1 MIVLWTSANPEPA
14 TGYTIAM
21 KKTAQAVAVV
31 ATTMTRRTTEE
42 RQPGVHPTSKI
53 VHRKSLKRSIAD
65 LFVATLARFA

>member
-1 MIVLWTSANPEPA
+1 
-14 TGYTIAM
+14 M